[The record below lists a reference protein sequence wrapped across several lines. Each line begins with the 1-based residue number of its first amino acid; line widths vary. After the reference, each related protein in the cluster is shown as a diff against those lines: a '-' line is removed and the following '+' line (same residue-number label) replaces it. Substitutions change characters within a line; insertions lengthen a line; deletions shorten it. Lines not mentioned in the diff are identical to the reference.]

1 MDKIY
6 YENTYLRELDCTVV
20 QVRRTDKATEVITDR
35 TIFYPEGGGQPG
47 DRGFLGRFEVLDT
60 RKGEQGESVLIL
72 ANDCPVEEGAGL
84 RQVLDWEHRYKFM
97 VIHTAQHML
106 SGLLFT
112 LYGIGTVSVHQG
124 DEYLTIETDRES
136 IDQGTIDGLVLAAN
150 DEIRANHAI
159 AYHEMS
165 HADAEALGLR
175 RSIKVEG
182 DVRIVEITDVDR
194 IACGGIHVAR
204 TGEIGVICALGHE
217 QIRGHVRLYFLC
229 GQQALNSLLFAG
241 RTVQNLCKAFSCK
254 PEELEGKVSD
264 TFSALA
270 TAKANASA
278 ASRKLAL
285 VDVQNN
291 TDADGVC
298 LIDGA
303 PDADLQDYAQAV
315 LQTEDLAMLVTST
328 AEGRTRWLI
337 ALKGKYGGLDFNVLI
352 RPLLA
357 EINAKGGGKTPVF
370 QGVAACDDKDR
381 LNAFK
386 EKFKAIVLRK

>member
-1 MDKIY
+1 MDKVY

-47 DRGFLGRFEVLDT
+47 DRGWLGQFVVLDT
-60 RKGEQGESVLIL
+60 RKGEQGNSVLVL
-72 ANDCPVEEGAGL
+72 AKDCPVEEGACL

-136 IDQGTIDGLVLAAN
+136 IDQSIIDGLILAAN
-150 DEIRANHAI
+150 DEIRANHPI
-159 AYHEMS
+159 EYHEMS

-182 DVRIVEITDVDR
+182 DVRIVEIKDVDR
-194 IACGGIHVAR
+194 IACGGLHVAR
-204 TGEIGVICALGHE
+204 TGEIGIICALGHE

-229 GQQALNSLLFAG
+229 GRQAQDSLLFAG
-241 RTVQNLCKAFSCK
+241 RTVQNLCRTFSCK

-264 TFSALA
+264 TLAALA
-270 TAKANASA
+270 SARTAASN

-285 VDVQNN
+285 AEVRSC
-291 TDADGVC
+291 TDTDGVC
-298 LIDGA
+298 IMDSA

-328 AEGRTRWLI
+328 AAGRTRWLI
-337 ALKGKYGGLDFNVLI
+337 ALKGKFGELDFNVLI
-352 RPLLA
+352 RPVLS

-370 QGVAACDDKDR
+370 QGVAACDDKEK
-381 LNAFK
+381 LKAFK
-386 EKFKAIVLRK
+386 EKFRSLVLGK